1 MNMKKYVLAFFLC
14 FISITPILAQRDHI
28 DISNYILCINSY
40 AESSPWSNRIISTV
54 SEYVQKNP
62 KLALYAE
69 HMNTLMIDNDTIL
82 GEFKNMISQ
91 KYEHHRPRLLILL
104 GNPSLLLRDEYR
116 ELWGDIPIV
125 LCSGK
130 NHPRHQFTHW
140 NQTVLINFP
149 HKCQQCVTTSQH
161 QCRFQTAFEHPL

>member
-1 MNMKKYVLAFFLC
+1 MGKSRKYCYHRRAGRMPGTESPGCLC
-14 FISITPILAQRDHI
+14 REKRQEYL
-28 DISNYILCINSY
+28 Y

-91 KYEHHRPRLLILL
+91 KYEHHRPRLLIL
-104 GNPSLLLRDEYR
+104 
-116 ELWGDIPIV
+116 
-125 LCSGK
+125 
-130 NHPRHQFTHW
+130 
-140 NQTVLINFP
+140 
-149 HKCQQCVTTSQH
+149 
-161 QCRFQTAFEHPL
+161 